1 MLIQETRPLLRHSE
15 DRGHTQSEWLSSFH
29 TFSFGDYQD
38 PQHHSFGHL
47 RVIND
52 DIIKANSGFG
62 THPHHDMEI
71 ITLVLNGQLEHKDS
85 LGNGSLIQAGDVQ
98 RMTAG
103 TGIRHSEFNPSQTQD
118 VQLLQVWIIPHTKG
132 LTPSYE
138 QKSFSDSSQAGRW
151 CLLASEDGREASVSV
166 HQDVHLWGTHLSQ
179 AETLD
184 YPLEQ
189 GRAVWL
195 HVATGAVEINGEQLR
210 AGGGIG
216 LVEMGSIQ
224 LKGLAETSKVFLF
237 DLQNFQ

>member
-1 MLIQETRPLLRHSE
+1 MLIQAPRPLLRPSK
-15 DRGHTQSEWLSSFH
+15 DRGHTQLDWLTSFH
-29 TFSFGDYQD
+29 TFSFGDYKD
-38 PQHHSFGHL
+38 PDHQSFGHL

-71 ITLVLNGQLEHKDS
+71 ITLVLSGQLEHKDS

-138 QKSFSDSSQAGRW
+138 QKSFSDSAQAGRW
-151 CLLASEDGREASVSV
+151 CLLASEDGREASVQV
-166 HQDVHLWGTHLSQ
+166 HQDVQLWGTHLSQ
-179 AETLD
+179 AESVT
-184 YPLEQ
+184 YELES

-195 HVATGAVEINGEQLR
+195 HVATGQVEVNGTVLE
-210 AGGGIG
+210 AGGAIG
-216 LVEMGSIQ
+216 VVEPCSIHV
-224 LKGLAETSKVFLF
+224 KGLAEASKVFLF
-237 DLQNFQ
+237 DLQAL